1 MRSILGRLD
10 RCMKLR
16 SNASRGRWHR
26 WLALGTGVAG
36 LLLSLVSILNYVR
49 WPVSDMGGIVAR
61 ALILVVLALQLVPLG
76 GLGVA
81 VLYRGTGTR
90 AWHVAYWMWFVL
102 ALVALLVGALG
113 AVAFFR

>member
-1 MRSILGRLD
+1 MNLGT
-10 RCMKLR
+10 
-16 SNASRGRWHR
+16 SASRGRWHR

-49 WPVSDMGGIVAR
+49 WPVIDMGGIVAR
-61 ALILVVLALQLVPLG
+61 ALILVVLAVQLVPLG

-81 VLYRGTGTR
+81 VLFRGPRAR
-90 AWHVAYWMWFVL
+90 AWHVAYWMWFAL
-102 ALVALLVGALG
+102 AVVALLVGVLG